1 MGRYWPGCHLFGFCV
16 CGWCWQQTLISE
28 LHTHT
33 LLRTQTNPPM
43 NSGGGLSW
51 PEPDL
56 RLCPRA
62 ENNPKQP
69 PAPPAGVKISKPD
82 TKPRHTEMLLHNVE
96 CVCCAAGRPA
106 TKPFILIKVVL
117 FDFRSLLAQS
127 VRHVRGDASPAQW
140 QHVWLFQTQP
150 LFVPLFDFIKPF
162 SVFLQQEA
170 PVKIGLIALATRCY
184 VLPAL
189 CLCIYLYQ

>member
-1 MGRYWPGCHLFGFCV
+1 MQVLARLPPIWFLCLWMMLTTDSDLWTPHSHTP
-16 CGWCWQQTLISE
+16 QDADKSSDE
-28 LHTHT
+28 L
-33 LLRTQTNPPM
+33 
-43 NSGGGLSW
+43 GGGLSW

-117 FDFRSLLAQS
+117 FDFCSLLAQS

-140 QHVWLFQTQP
+140 QHVLLFQTQP